1 MWLARLAM
9 VGFILVVFAGCSVD
23 PGSSLNPVSPEVSPE
38 RSNGLADPVLVSTGL
53 PSLTAT
59 QVCALL
65 TAAEA
70 AAALGEQLR
79 EPPLGAAE
87 PDDHA
92 ECVYEAATEI
102 LPGTYIKIAFNT
114 IGFAG
119 QATLVNV
126 HRGAHTLRVG
136 DFEAIGAD
144 AESDPVIEN
153 AVLSV
158 KLAKGTS
165 EPALWIEAPTLKA
178 AEQVALIILGRLV
191 DRP

>member
-1 MWLARLAM
+1 MWLGRLAIG
-9 VGFILVVFAGCSVD
+9 GFILVVLAGCSVD
-23 PGSSLNPVSPEVSPE
+23 AVTSPNRGSPGASPE
-38 RSNGLADPVLVSTGL
+38 RSNSLADPVIVSTGL
-53 PSLTAT
+53 PSLTAS
-59 QVCALL
+59 QACAML
-65 TAAEA
+65 TDAEA
-70 AAALGEQLR
+70 VAALAEPLK
-79 EPPLGAAE
+79 EPPRGIAE

-92 ECVYEAATEI
+92 DCVYQAATEV
-102 LPGTYIKIAFNT
+102 LPGTYIRIAFNT

-119 QATLVNV
+119 QATLVNL

-144 AESDPVIEN
+144 AESDPLIEN

-158 KLAKGTS
+158 KLAKGSS

-191 DRP
+191 GAP

>member
-1 MWLARLAM
+1 M
-9 VGFILVVFAGCSVD
+9 VSFILVVFAGCSVD
-23 PGSSLNPVSPEVSPE
+23 AGTSPNPVSAGVSPE
-38 RSNGLADPVLVSTGL
+38 QSNGLADPVIVSTGL

-59 QVCALL
+59 QTCAML
-65 TAAEA
+65 TDAQAV
-70 AAALGEQLR
+70 AALAEELK
-79 EPPLGAAE
+79 EPPLGDAQ

-92 ECVYEAATEI
+92 ECVYQAATGI
-102 LPGTYIKIAFNT
+102 LPGTYIRIAFNT

-119 QATLVNV
+119 QATLVNL

-191 DRP
+191 SAP